1 MDWYVEGPGRRVA
14 YDDLTAIDWI
24 FEYTKER
31 QRKRLLYASGQGLAG
46 HARRLLDA
54 SSVWLVLITTGVLV
68 GIIAACIDITSN
80 WLGDLKM
87 GYCKNGPG
95 GGRFYLNR
103 SFCCWGHEG
112 KHRIRTIDGYSTNV
126 LCADLSQCLD
136 WTPWRKALG
145 VISSGGGF
153 TVEYIFYILYSV
165 LFPSLSSHAPFN
177 NTHRS
182 FSLFVLVSW
191 SESTPSL
198 PGTVVYR
205 KSRLFLEASLSD
217 ASWALGPWQLN
228 PSAWYV
234 HSIPPYM
241 RLLSMCLRSN
251 SACRWRP
258 VCGWVKKAL
267 LFMLLAVAPT

>member
-1 MDWYVEGPGRRVA
+1 MNTSAEGDIGDTRFSRAIPQHGQPPETPLPGDSAIHSSGHLNAKDGGFLDWYVEGPGRRVA

-87 GYCKNGPG
+87 GYCKNGSG

-112 KHRIRTIDGYSTNV
+112 KHRTWMINRSNTNAH
-126 LCADLSQCLD
+126 CPDLSQCLD

-145 VISSGGGF
+145 VSSSGGGF

-165 LFPSLSSHAPFN
+165 RFPFDFVTEFFLTTYTGSFRCLCECLGQKVRHICQAQWNTGDQDHSWRLRYSTLHGSLD
-177 NTHRS
+177 
-182 FSLFVLVSW
+182 
-191 SESTPSL
+191 
-198 PGTVVYR
+198 PG
-205 KSRLFLEASLSD
+205 
-217 ASWALGPWQLN
+217 N
-228 PSAWYV
+228 
-234 HSIPPYM
+234 
-241 RLLSMCLRSN
+241 
-251 SACRWRP
+251 
-258 VCGWVKKAL
+258 
-267 LFMLLAVAPT
+267 